1 MQNLTYDEKG
11 HKIQLYT
18 TVGGKIKMKATGMIR
33 CLDQLG
39 RIVIPI
45 ELRRVLDIEIGD
57 GLEFYSDENAI
68 VLKKYEPACI
78 FCDNAKDIRVY
89 KGKNVCGECYAEL
102 KKK

>member
-1 MQNLTYDEKG
+1 MLIKEIQFKYTLEWGEK
-11 HKIQLYT
+11 IN
-18 TVGGKIKMKATGMIR
+18 MKATGMIR
-33 CLDQLG
+33 SLDQLG

-45 ELRRVLDIEIGD
+45 ELRRVLGIEIGD

-102 KKK
+102 KEKK

>member
-1 MQNLTYDEKG
+1 
-11 HKIQLYT
+11 
-18 TVGGKIKMKATGMIR
+18 MKATGMIR
-33 CLDQLG
+33 SLDQLG

-57 GLEFYSDENAI
+57 GLEFYSDEKSI

-89 KGKNVCGECYAEL
+89 SGKNVCGECYEQL
-102 KKK
+102 KNMGK